1 MSAMA
6 GVWISGL
13 LGAPGDNNI
22 FTQIGLMVL
31 VGLACKNA
39 ILIVEFAKDLEEKG
53 EKLMHAIVHATRMRL
68 RPILMTTAAIVM
80 AVIPLLIASGPGA
93 VSRYHIGL
101 VIVTGMSIGTVFTLF
116 VLPVVYT
123 YVAERREGV
132 VSQIQANTLVQVG
145 E

>member
-1 MSAMA
+1 
-6 GVWISGL
+6 
-13 LGAPGDNNI
+13 
-22 FTQIGLMVL
+22 
-31 VGLACKNA
+31 
-39 ILIVEFAKDLEEKG
+39 
-53 EKLMHAIVHATRMRL
+53 MRL
-68 RPILMTTAAIVM
+68 SGRFRVM
-80 AVIPLLIASGPGA
+80 VVIPLLVASGPGA

-132 VSQIQANTLVQVG
+132 VAQIQANTLVQVG

>member
-1 MSAMA
+1 LRANPFNQ
-6 GVWISGL
+6 VGL
-13 LGAPGDNNI
+13 I
-22 FTQIGLMVL
+22 TL
-31 VGLACKNA
+31 VGLISKHCILMVDFARRLQARGVAFEEA
-39 ILIVEFAKDLEEKG
+39 IIEAAAV
-53 EKLMHAIVHATRMRL
+53 RL

-80 AVIPLLIASGPGA
+80 AVIPLLIASGQGA

-132 VSQIQANTLVQVG
+132 VP
-145 E
+145 

>member
-1 MSAMA
+1 
-6 GVWISGL
+6 
-13 LGAPGDNNI
+13 
-22 FTQIGLMVL
+22 
-31 VGLACKNA
+31 
-39 ILIVEFAKDLEEKG
+39 
-53 EKLMHAIVHATRMRL
+53 MRL

-132 VSQIQANTLVQVG
+132 VTKLEEGPLVHAG